1 MSLII
6 LVVVL
11 ILIVVLCRSF
21 RSFIYAFAISDILLR
36 IIAFISSQVTGSV
49 HQFLEQIPDSIQSM
63 IAADSRG
70 VLYTVLMWIYGELY
84 IVFVSYLIPGFF
96 RRRR

>member
-70 VLYTVLMWIYGELY
+70 VLYTVLMWIYVALY
-84 IVFVSYLIPGFF
+84 IVFVSYLIP
-96 RRRR
+96 

>member
-70 VLYTVLMWIYGELY
+70 VLYTVLMWICVALY

>member
-70 VLYTVLMWIYGELY
+70 VLYTVLMWVYVALY

>member
-63 IAADSRG
+63 IAAASRG
-70 VLYTVLMWIYGELY
+70 VLYTVLMWIYVALY

>member
-21 RSFIYAFAISDILLR
+21 RSFIYAFANSDILLR

-70 VLYTVLMWIYGELY
+70 VLYTVLMWIYVALY